1 MTLFHLVFGRSN
13 ALLNRALAPSSA
25 IQSNVVRTIP
35 QRTFT
40 ALSAWTHKPLCMP
53 EAIKCLQ
60 LQQIAPLPSTFARLE
75 CVPVRTVT
83 KFSLRSGKR
92 KTVKSAIKRFY
103 RLHWGGWIRTRCGR
117 HKKMHKKRPNRKH
130 RLRQH
135 VLVNS
140 TQATLLDKMVT
151 SFWKRPKHYIDDI
164 YEPYH
169 ERTFYW
175 ASKKPMP
182 YPENPLK
189 SPKTFWELSKGK
201 Y

>member
-1 MTLFHLVFGRSN
+1 MYLILVIGRGN
-13 ALLNRALAPSSA
+13 ALFTQTIVSSSI
-25 IQSNVVRTIP
+25 IQSNVVRNIP
-35 QRTFT
+35 ERTFT
-40 ALSAWTHKPLCMP
+40 GLSVWSNKPIYSPDALKRLTSPQITLTPTTS
-53 EAIKCLQ
+53 LQ
-60 LQQIAPLPSTFARLE
+60 LES
-75 CVPVRTVT
+75 VPVRTVT
-83 KFSLRSGKR
+83 KFSLKSGKR
-92 KTVKSAIKRFY
+92 KTVRSAVNRFF

-117 HKKMHKKRPNRKH
+117 HKKMHKKKGNRKR

-135 VLVNS
+135 VLVNA

-151 SFWKRPKHYIDDI
+151 KFWKRPKFYIDDI

-169 ERTFYW
+169 ERSFYF

-189 SPKTFWELSKGK
+189 SPQSFWALSKGK